1 MRRQWFDS
9 LPAFSRGRRA
19 PSAAVSRRQIN
30 VILVLSWHAGFT
42 QGSWVQTS
50 PISPHHVGVANPHY
64 EHAEHAEVW
73 GKACDLEQGSASSKD
88 LKAAS
93 GNLAQQVSV
102 ADEAPGPPPVPA
114 SVLNIGCT
122 SPVGT
127 RVRGHSAQK
136 EPCLVE
142 CVSSP
147 HVAARMRSS
156 ACASPVRHARVPRVH
171 AAQHFFKL
179 ITSLTRGTYSPLRHN
194 AHCSAL
200 ARHHL
205 KLVLP

>member
-1 MRRQWFDS
+1 VVAAAPHPRPSPGVRSTSS
-9 LPAFSRGRRA
+9 LYFPGMPGSHRGHGSRHLRSPR
-19 PSAAVSRRQIN
+19 IT
-30 VILVLSWHAGFT
+30 LV
-42 QGSWVQTS
+42 V
-50 PISPHHVGVANPHY
+50 VNPHY

-156 ACASPVRHARVPRVH
+156 ACASPVRHARVPRIH